1 MTLKPLGHEDL
12 SDLEIAQRC
21 ADPHR
26 QLVGAATNVV
36 RLSDNVVVKFGW
48 NVTAEEACNQRRAF
62 ELLDRNIVRVPQVYH
77 NFSLSNGQ
85 GLPDSGYIVMEY
97 IHGKVLG
104 EDETPSNEQVERL
117 AHILQYFSTLQGD
130 RPGPLGGGASHGL
143 LWEENGKPVFKNVQQ
158 VERWLNLRLPDVD
171 SKLSLVK
178 YPLILCHLDLAPRNV
193 VWLADGS
200 VSILDW
206 CSAGRFTRNS
216 DFVLSN
222 LYLLLGYINRLTS
235 LFAQASTHAS
245 SKSAC

>member
-1 MTLKPLGHEDL
+1 MG
-12 SDLEIAQRC
+12 RC
-21 ADPHR
+21 
-26 QLVGAATNVV
+26 
-36 RLSDNVVVKFGW
+36 W
-48 NVTAEEACNQRRAF
+48 
-62 ELLDRNIVRVPQVYH
+62 
-77 NFSLSNGQ
+77 
-85 GLPDSGYIVMEY
+85 
-97 IHGKVLG
+97 GKVLG

-117 AHILQYFSTLQGD
+117 AHILQYFSTIQGD
-130 RPGPLGGGASHGL
+130 RPGPLGGGASRGL

-158 VERWLNLRLPDVD
+158 MERWLNLRLPDVD

-178 YPLILCHLDLAPRNV
+178 YPLVLCHLDLVPRNV

-206 CSAGRFTRNS
+206 SSAGRSTKNS